1 MFKDYDKY
9 LNASLKVYLIVLV
22 LIFIMKLVGLDYFK
36 IDLNNDIINSINNN
50 FFNNKVTLSLF
61 NMVFIMFYQYVMTC
75 LICKNNTKKMII
87 ITLITT
93 PTTLVVQLSKSL
105 FLGNSIT
112 LIIELGYLYSLNLII
127 NNNLTKYKFKEF
139 NKRFFIVILLNFLFQ
154 IISSM
159 LRYKY
164 SMVCINNQVAD
175 MILNLDY
182 VLMMLITY
190 KLYFQKGERICT
202 YQVEAGLFSLKKINL
217 KNLPKKLQENWRNFK
232 KQDKV
237 TKLTFIIYFI
247 LSLIWNIFTIIT
259 VLFAAMLNDTLIECI
274 FILTSFWLSKREFGK
289 AFHLS
294 SMIQCF
300 IVSNLTYYVLN
311 RITTP
316 LGISI
321 LIPIM
326 LGVGLSYVTSKLVKE
341 TYKPLYKGMPKE
353 VFENTILKVV
363 DKDSHKY
370 KICYDFYI
378 NGKSDLSISLKY
390 NYSVAGIRKIKN
402 RVNDKIKRL

>member
-1 MFKDYDKY
+1 MFKDYNKY
-9 LNASLKVYLIVLV
+9 LNASLKVYIFVLV
-22 LIFIMKLVGLDYFK
+22 IIFIMKLVGLDYFGLEVDNPAIVKINDICLKYK
-36 IDLNNDIINSINNN
+36 IDYIWYFI
-50 FFNNKVTLSLF
+50 SLF
-61 NMVFIMFYQYVMTC
+61 IQLHFFYKIVC
-75 LICKNNTKKMII
+75 NKKNI
-87 ITLITT
+87 
-93 PTTLVVQLSKSL
+93 
-105 FLGNSIT
+105 F
-112 LIIELGYLYSLNLII
+112 LYSLSATILLSFSQMILSNFKYSGESYFLISTIILILIPIFIEKKFFIKKQIKYVLLITLYQFISALTRNITVIYDEWNFIIDTILNIDQLLLLII
-127 NNNLTKYKFKEF
+127 
-139 NKRFFIVILLNFLFQ
+139 
-154 IISSM
+154 
-159 LRYKY
+159 
-164 SMVCINNQVAD
+164 
-175 MILNLDY
+175 
-182 VLMMLITY
+182 
-190 KLYFQKGERICT
+190 T
-202 YQVEAGLFSLKKINL
+202 YQVKEKKGGLICGQVVSFSSQKLTNL
-217 KNLPKKLQENWRNFK
+217 KNLQKKLQKNWRNFK

-247 LSLIWNIFTIIT
+247 LSLIWNIFTVIT
-259 VLFAAMLNDTLIECI
+259 VIIMGILNDSLIECI

-326 LGVGLSYVTSKLVKE
+326 LGVGLAYVTSKLVKE
-341 TYKPLYKGMPKE
+341 TYKPLYKGMPE
-353 VFENTILKVV
+353 EIFENTILKVV
-363 DKDSHKY
+363 EKDSHKY

-378 NGKSDLSISLKY
+378 NGKSDLSLSLKY

>member
-9 LNASLKVYLIVLV
+9 LKENLKVYIFVLV
-22 LIFIMKLVGLDYFK
+22 LIFIMKLVGLDYFGLEVDNPTIVKINNFCLKYK
-36 IDLNNDIINSINNN
+36 IDHVWQFITLYIQLYLYLCLVCKKKKLYSWALFGTVINIL
-50 FFNNKVTLSLF
+50 T
-61 NMVFIMFYQYVMTC
+61 Q
-75 LICKNNTKKMII
+75 II
-87 ITLITT
+87 ITKIEAIGILYVVVSIFITFILPIIIEKKLIIKEQIKFI
-93 PTTLVVQLSKSL
+93 LLINIYQVISL
-105 FLGNSIT
+105 FIRNIGINENYSNFVIDSLLNIDQIIM
-112 LIIELGYLYSLNLII
+112 LII
-127 NNNLTKYKFKEF
+127 KYIFIFK
-139 NKRFFIVILLNFLFQ
+139 
-154 IISSM
+154 
-159 LRYKY
+159 
-164 SMVCINNQVAD
+164 
-175 MILNLDY
+175 
-182 VLMMLITY
+182 
-190 KLYFQKGERICT
+190 KGEKTCL
-202 YQVEAGLFSLKKINL
+202 QEAGSSSLKKINL

-259 VLFAAMLNDTLIECI
+259 VLFAAMINDTLIECI

-326 LGVGLSYVTSKLVKE
+326 LGVGLSYVTSKLVKG

>member
-9 LNASLKVYLIVLV
+9 LNASLKVYIFVLV
-22 LIFIMKLVGLDYFK
+22 LIFIMKLVGLDYFGLEVDNPTIVK
-36 IDLNNDIINSINNN
+36 ISDYISNTHWGDVYNFICVYLQFYFYLCLVCNRKKLYIEALIGSLINFIPQCLLFVFYKLNWIYYFYSFLLMIFIPMIVNKKFFIKRQIKYLITISVYQFICLTIRNIGINSNYGN
-50 FFNNKVTLSLF
+50 F
-61 NMVFIMFYQYVMTC
+61 
-75 LICKNNTKKMII
+75 
-87 ITLITT
+87 
-93 PTTLVVQLSKSL
+93 LVDS
-105 FLGNSIT
+105 
-112 LIIELGYLYSLNLII
+112 
-127 NNNLTKYKFKEF
+127 
-139 NKRFFIVILLNFLFQ
+139 LLNIDQLL
-154 IISSM
+154 M
-159 LRYKY
+159 L
-164 SMVCINNQVAD
+164 A
-175 MILNLDY
+175 
-182 VLMMLITY
+182 ITY
-190 KLYFQKGERICT
+190 NFHFMKGGVKICG
-202 YQVEAGLFSLKKINL
+202 VELEAGYSSLKKINL

>member
-9 LNASLKVYLIVLV
+9 LNASLKVYIFVLV
-22 LIFIMKLVGLDYFK
+22 LIFIMKLVGLDYFGLEVDNPTIVKINNFCLKYK
-36 IDLNNDIINSINNN
+36 IDHVWQFITLYIQLYLYLCLVCKKKKLYSWALFGTVINIL
-50 FFNNKVTLSLF
+50 T
-61 NMVFIMFYQYVMTC
+61 Q
-75 LICKNNTKKMII
+75 II
-87 ITLITT
+87 ITKIEAIGILYVVVSFSIMFIIPMIINKKISFLRQIFYLTLIS
-93 PTTLVVQLSKSL
+93 VYQLISL
-105 FLGNSIT
+105 FVRNIG
-112 LIIELGYLYSLNLII
+112 I
-127 NNNLTKYKFKEF
+127 NENYTNY
-139 NKRFFIVILLNFLFQ
+139 VIDSLLNIDQ
-154 IISSM
+154 IIM
-159 LRYKY
+159 L
-164 SMVCINNQVAD
+164 
-175 MILNLDY
+175 
-182 VLMMLITY
+182 MLTY
-190 KLYFQKGERICT
+190 IIVFKKGEKICLL
-202 YQVEAGLFSLKKINL
+202 EAGYSSLKKINL

>member
-9 LNASLKVYLIVLV
+9 LNASLKVYIFVLV
-22 LIFIMKLVGLDYFK
+22 LIFIMKLVGLDYFGLEVDNPTIVKINNFCLKYK
-36 IDLNNDIINSINNN
+36 IDHVWQFITLYIQLYLYLCLVCKKKKLYSWALFGTVINILTQIEAIGILYVVVSFSIMFIIPMIINKKISFLRQI
-50 FFNNKVTLSLF
+50 FYLTLISVYQLISLF
-61 NMVFIMFYQYVMTC
+61 VRNIGINENYTNYV
-75 LICKNNTKKMII
+75 ID
-87 ITLITT
+87 
-93 PTTLVVQLSKSL
+93 S
-105 FLGNSIT
+105 
-112 LIIELGYLYSLNLII
+112 
-127 NNNLTKYKFKEF
+127 
-139 NKRFFIVILLNFLFQ
+139 LLNIDQ
-154 IISSM
+154 IIM
-159 LRYKY
+159 L
-164 SMVCINNQVAD
+164 
-175 MILNLDY
+175 
-182 VLMMLITY
+182 MLTY
-190 KLYFQKGERICT
+190 IIVFKKGEKICLL
-202 YQVEAGLFSLKKINL
+202 EAGYSSLKKINL

>member
-9 LNASLKVYLIVLV
+9 LNASLKVYIFVLV
-22 LIFIMKLVGLDYFK
+22 LIFIMKLVGLDYFGLEVDNPTIVKINNFCLKYK
-36 IDLNNDIINSINNN
+36 IDHVWQFITLYIQLYLYLCLVCKKKKLYSWALFGTVINIL
-50 FFNNKVTLSLF
+50 T
-61 NMVFIMFYQYVMTC
+61 Q
-75 LICKNNTKKMII
+75 II
-87 ITLITT
+87 ITKIEAIGILYVVVSIFITFILPIIIEKKLIIKEQIKFI
-93 PTTLVVQLSKSL
+93 LLINIYQVISL
-105 FLGNSIT
+105 FIRNIGINENYSNFVIDSLLNIDQIIM
-112 LIIELGYLYSLNLII
+112 LIITYII
-127 NNNLTKYKFKEF
+127 IFK
-139 NKRFFIVILLNFLFQ
+139 
-154 IISSM
+154 
-159 LRYKY
+159 
-164 SMVCINNQVAD
+164 
-175 MILNLDY
+175 
-182 VLMMLITY
+182 
-190 KLYFQKGERICT
+190 KGEKTCL
-202 YQVEAGLFSLKKINL
+202 QEAGSSSLKKINL

-259 VLFAAMLNDTLIECI
+259 VLFAAMINDTLIECI

-326 LGVGLSYVTSKLVKE
+326 LGVGLSYVTSKLVKG

>member
-9 LNASLKVYLIVLV
+9 LNASLKVYIFVLLIV
-22 LIFIMKLVGLDYFK
+22 FIMKLVGLDYFGLTTAGK
-36 IDLNNDIINSINNN
+36 ILSQIDVLLPNDILCIGYTYLLLY
-50 FFNNKVTLSLF
+50 FTT
-61 NMVFIMFYQYVMTC
+61 YVM
-75 LICKNNTKKMII
+75 ISVSCKDKSKKMKMFILATYPLSIAVNYIPTITDSTITFWII
-87 ITLITT
+87 SLLYLLLLCLVYNKFKNIKEITKRYAIFT
-93 PTTLVVQLSKSL
+93 
-105 FLGNSIT
+105 F
-112 LIIELGYLYSLNLII
+112 LNLA
-127 NNNLTKYKFKEF
+127 Y
-139 NKRFFIVILLNFLFQ
+139 Q
-154 IISSM
+154 IISVITRDASI
-159 LRYKY
+159 
-164 SMVCINNQVAD
+164 SNNSFLI
-175 MILNLDY
+175 MFILNLDY
-182 VLMMLITY
+182 ILLLLITY
-190 KLYFQKGERICT
+190 TLCFKEGGANICC
-202 YQVEAGLFSLKKINL
+202 QQEEAGLFSLKKINL

-311 RITTP
+311 RVTTP
-316 LGISI
+316 LCISI

>member
-9 LNASLKVYLIVLV
+9 LNASLKVYLFVLV
-22 LIFIMKLVGLDYFK
+22 LIFIMKLVGLDYFGFDINNPK
-36 IDLNNDIINSINNN
+36 ILKLDEFCIKFKLYYLYTFIVCYFTSYVIVSLTINENSKKLHRYMIFTFPLTILIKYSGFYLSQPIFMSVQLLYLYILVIIYSKSINKKYFLNYVKYN
-50 FFNNKVTLSLF
+50 ILLMTIQAMSLF
-61 NMVFIMFYQYVMTC
+61 FRNQSFNHLEY
-75 LICKNNTKKMII
+75 NNA
-87 ITLITT
+87 
-93 PTTLVVQLSKSL
+93 
-105 FLGNSIT
+105 
-112 LIIELGYLYSLNLII
+112 IIE
-127 NNNLTKYKFKEF
+127 
-139 NKRFFIVILLNFLFQ
+139 
-154 IISSM
+154 M
-159 LRYKY
+159 L
-164 SMVCINNQVAD
+164 
-175 MILNLDY
+175 LNLDY
-182 VLMMLITY
+182 LIILYIYY
-190 KLYFQKGERICT
+190 KLKFAEGGKKKCH
-202 YQVEAGLFSLKKINL
+202 YQEEEAGYSSLKKINL
-217 KNLPKKLQENWRNFK
+217 KNLPKKLQENLRNFK

-247 LSLIWNIFTIIT
+247 LSFIWNIFTIIT
-259 VLFAAMLNDTLIECI
+259 VLFVAMLNDTFIECI

-353 VFENTILKVV
+353 LFENTILKVV

-402 RVNDKIKRL
+402 RINDKIKRL